1 MSLDSE
7 FICPSFGESIF
18 HGSVADFEKTLKNVK
33 LSTGT
38 TLEKLFWEIKYFD
51 QSPPRFKILSLPS
64 KSRDIG
70 AVFEAPIIH
79 GSCDLIT

>member
-1 MSLDSE
+1 MMSLDSE

-33 LSTGT
+33 SSTAT

-51 QSPPRFKILSLPS
+51 QSPPRFKILNLPS
-64 KSRDIG
+64 KSRHLG
-70 AVFEAPIIH
+70 AVFKSLFGF
-79 GSCDLIT
+79 GS